1 MRRLEIDHLR
11 NLAAVRLQ
19 LGSHFNCLVGPNG
32 AGKTSV
38 LEAAYLLTRGRSFR
52 GHAVSPVVADG
63 QDGLVVRAELDT
75 GRSLGVARSR
85 RGKSVLH
92 IDQQPTRRL
101 SEAAALLP
109 LNLLLPD
116 VSELVF
122 GAPGERR
129 RYLDGGLFHVEPAY
143 LMALKDFQGANR
155 QRNALLRTWGDRD
168 SGQQMDV
175 WTEAF
180 CRHAERVDGFRTDYV
195 EELRPWVAALLQ
207 ELAVPFEVELTYRN
221 GWGEESLD
229 KLLGATLAK
238 DVKSGMTGA
247 GPHRAEL
254 SLGVAGTSARNKLS
268 RGQGKLL
275 ATALI
280 VAQARLLQAQTQR
293 RSLFLIDELGA
304 EMDSAHLAR
313 LVAVLDSAT
322 CQVIATSTR
331 LPGEEFGNLASD
343 GGLTL
348 FHVEQGQ
355 VRSSQV
361 EPRSI
366 YG

>member
-1 MRRLEIDHLR
+1 MRRLEINHLR
-11 NLAAVRLQ
+11 NLTTVRLN

-52 GHAVSPVVADG
+52 GHAVGPVIADG
-63 QDGLVVRAELDT
+63 QEGLVVRAELEA
-75 GRSLGVARSR
+75 GRSLGIARPR
-85 RGKSVLH
+85 RGKTVLH

-101 SEAAALLP
+101 SEAVALLP
-109 LNLLLPD
+109 LNLLLPN

-129 RYLDGGLFHVEPAY
+129 RYLDGGLFHVKPAH
-143 LMALKDFQGANR
+143 LTALKDFQGANR
-155 QRNALLRTWGDRD
+155 QRNALLRTWGEPR
-168 SGQQMDV
+168 SQQLLDV

-180 CRHAERVDGFRTDYV
+180 CRHAERVHGFRADYV
-195 EELRPWVAALLQ
+195 HELEPWVAAVLQ
-207 ELAVPFEVELTYRN
+207 ELDVPFELELSYQS
-221 GWGEESLD
+221 GWGDESLE
-229 KLLGATLAK
+229 KLLGDTVAK
-238 DVKSGMTGA
+238 DVKSGTTSV
-247 GPHRAEL
+247 GPHRADL
-254 SLGVAGTSARNKLS
+254 SLVVSGASARNKLS
-268 RGQGKLL
+268 RGQGKLV

-280 VAQARLLQAQTQR
+280 LAQARLLQAQTQR

-304 EMDSAHLAR
+304 EMDSGHLAR

-331 LPGEEFGNLASD
+331 LPGEEFAKLTSD
-343 GGLTL
+343 GDLAL

-355 VRSSQV
+355 VRS
-361 EPRSI
+361 
-366 YG
+366 

>member
-11 NLAAVRLQ
+11 NLTAARLQ
-19 LGSHFNCLVGPNG
+19 LGPHFNCLVGPNG

-52 GHAVSPVVADG
+52 GHAVGSVIADG
-63 QDGLVVRAELDT
+63 QDGLVVRAELDA
-75 GRSLGVARSR
+75 GRSLGIARPR
-85 RGKSVLH
+85 RGKTVLH

-109 LNLLLPD
+109 LHLLLPN

-143 LMALKDFQGANR
+143 LMALKDFQAANR
-155 QRNALLRTWGDRD
+155 QRNALLRTWG
-168 SGQQMDV
+168 SQGSEQLLDV

-180 CRHAERVDGFRTDYV
+180 CRHAERVHVFRTNYV
-195 EELRPWVAALLQ
+195 EELKPWVAAILE
-207 ELAVPFEVELTYRN
+207 ELEVPFEVELGYQN
-221 GWGEESLD
+221 GWGDESLD
-229 KLLGATLAK
+229 KLLGDSLAK
-238 DVKSGMTGA
+238 DVKSGTTNA

-254 SLGVAGTSARNKLS
+254 SLDISGASARNKLS
-268 RGQGKLL
+268 RGQGKLV

-280 VAQARLLQAQTQR
+280 LAQARLLQAQAQR

-331 LPGEEFGNLASD
+331 LPGEEFEKLASD
-343 GGLTL
+343 GSLAL

-355 VRSSQV
+355 VRSQ
-361 EPRSI
+361 R
-366 YG
+366 G